1 MKTFVR
7 LMMTALMAL
16 TLIACGGKAA
26 SGTGELA
33 TLGDALKVE
42 SNTTSYQFNDQ
53 YFVYLC
59 QLPGTEVPGL
69 KEHLNQVHFNLPEY
83 SRLVI

>member
-7 LMMTALMAL
+7 LIMTALMAL

-33 TLGDALKVE
+33 TLGDALKVVP
-42 SNTTSYQFNDQ
+42 YAHDIRKH
-53 YFVYLC
+53 
-59 QLPGTEVPGL
+59 PKKEVKTLL
-69 KEHLNQVHFNLPEY
+69 KA
-83 SRLVI
+83 